1 MDLTQ
6 LRDTTK
12 RAFDEFKIRWI
23 PPVPLVYPQPA
34 GFFFLGVFA
43 DEKKTSGP
51 ACIDASRLIS
61 QSAVSFQIRLVANP
75 SGKTQR
81 IHRTH
86 PKAYTTYITFSVVDD
101 FAQSPLGEKSTI
113 ILSRNHGHCSIG
125 MLNLHDLQNVHR

>member
-1 MDLTQ
+1 MNS
-6 LRDTTK
+6 K
-12 RAFDEFKIRWI
+12 SAG
-23 PPVPLVYPQPA
+23 YPRFRLFTPR
-34 GFFFLGVFA
+34 FFFLGVFA
-43 DEKKTSGP
+43 DGKKTSGP

-61 QSAVSFQIRLVANP
+61 QSAVSFQIRLVAKKTSGSDPLVFLHP

-101 FAQSPLGEKSTI
+101 FAQSPFGEKSTI